1 MVFGLTAAWA
11 TAANR
16 RGFESSCGLPGI
28 NHSLPLA
35 GKGHESLVEY

>member
-16 RGFESSCGLPGI
+16 RGFESPFGLQGI
-28 NHSLPLA
+28 NNSMPLA
-35 GKGHESLVEY
+35 GKGHESLVDY